1 MKYSIGIITTV
12 ILFAALILSG
22 CDRPSNNMENAETS
36 VIEADRDSEIATS
49 EVEEELR
56 IYRAENAER
65 FKEFNRTTSEIKQ
78 QIRNESDEEVRDR
91 LKTMLDEHEAT
102 HRELKREIDNHK
114 VSERDNWDDFKD
126 SFSNRMDDFG
136 DSLNN
141 FFSTTT
147 TSSTN

>member
-1 MKYSIGIITTV
+1 MKYPIGILTTV

-22 CDRPSNNMENAETS
+22 CDRPSNEMADAEIS
-36 VIEADRDSEIATS
+36 VIEADRDLEIAKS
-49 EVEEELR
+49 EVEAELR
-56 IYRAENAER
+56 IYRVENAER
-65 FKEFNRTTSEIKQ
+65 FKEFNRTTSDIKQ

-91 LKTMLDEHEAT
+91 LETKLDEHEAT
-102 HRELKREIDNHK
+102 QRELKREIDNHK
-114 VSERDNWDDFKD
+114 ASERDNWDDFKD
-126 SFSNRMDDFG
+126 SFSDKMDDLG